1 MKLWKICDCKCRL
14 SGILDCK
21 CFNIQEYLIA
31 NVPPLNQLGGVPR
44 VHYTH
49 WGPIWRW
56 RKKCFFN
63 LSMFSRKIRGKGKL
77 IFHGFPL
84 SFLHFCPGCIVLWL
98 ARIDWKWIWV
108 WGFAH
113 SAAFLIKF
121 CTGLFIFKLILLSR
135 KPLIQLYTCPY

>member
-1 MKLWKICDCKCRL
+1 MWEIFYCKWFNSQEYFIANVFFRNIWL
-14 SGILDCK
+14 RIFHFSGIFDCK
-21 CFNIQEYLIA
+21 CFNCQEYFIA

-49 WGPIWRW
+49 WGPIWRC

-63 LSMFSRKIRGKGKL
+63 LSMFSRKIQGKGKL

-108 WGFAH
+108 WGLHILRHFNQILH
-113 SAAFLIKF
+113 R
-121 CTGLFIFKLILLSR
+121 FIH
-135 KPLIQLYTCPY
+135 